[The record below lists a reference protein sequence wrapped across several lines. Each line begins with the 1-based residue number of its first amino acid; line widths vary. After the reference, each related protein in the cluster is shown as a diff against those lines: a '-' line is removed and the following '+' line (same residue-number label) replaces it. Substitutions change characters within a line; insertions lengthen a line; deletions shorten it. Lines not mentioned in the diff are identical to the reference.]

1 MRVSALQEHYDV
13 VVIGGGL
20 VGASFACALQAQVA
34 GDSLRILVTEAVE
47 SLQVS
52 PSFDARSTALS
63 YGSRKIY
70 EQLGLWQ
77 ALAPFATPI
86 HRIHVSDR
94 GHVGAV
100 RIDHASMGVEA
111 LGYVVENHHLGVV
124 LTAALDKAPG
134 IDFFCPATIADLT
147 PFAEGNHKVGA
158 YRSGHE
164 SSAREACLEGMHVK
178 VQDPSGVISTITAA
192 LVVLAD
198 GGKSTLCD
206 QLGIGSNVDHYDQK
220 AIITNI
226 AFENP
231 HANVAYERFTES
243 GPLAVLPLA
252 TLQGEQRGA
261 LIWTVSESEAD
272 EVMELPESVFV
283 QKLQERFGHR
293 LGVIHKVGSRVA
305 YPLSLSVAREQI
317 RPGLVLLGNVAHTL
331 HPVAG
336 QGLNL
341 ALRDAQEL
349 AGLLGAAATQGLSLG
364 SMAVLQRYVDTQR
377 SDQDATI
384 GFSHYMTRLFSS
396 TNPAL
401 VWARKFG
408 LFSIDLVPVFKK
420 TFARQAMGLIERN
433 SRRA

>member
-1 MRVSALQEHYDV
+1 MRVSELQTHYDV

-20 VGASFACALQAQVA
+20 VGASFACALQAQVS
-34 GDSLRILVTEAVE
+34 DRSLRILVTEAVE

-70 EQLGLWQ
+70 ERLGLWES
-77 ALAPFATPI
+77 LEPYATPI
-86 HRIHVSDR
+86 NRIHVSDR
-94 GHVGAV
+94 GHFGAV
-100 RIDHASMGVEA
+100 RIDNKSMGVDA
-111 LGYVVENHHLGVV
+111 LGYVVENQHLGVV
-124 LTAALDKAPG
+124 LTAALDESPA
-134 IDFFCPATIADLT
+134 IDFLCPANISSLT
-147 PFAEGNHKVGA
+147 PLSVGEGCARDNAPAAMHLQLQHF
-158 YRSGHE
+158 SGE
-164 SSAREACLEGMHVK
+164 QIE
-178 VQDPSGVISTITAA
+178 ITAV

-198 GGKSTLCD
+198 GGKSTLCE
-206 QLGIGSNVDHYDQK
+206 QLGISSSVNHYGQK
-220 AIITNI
+220 AIISNI

-252 TLQGEQRGA
+252 KLNGEQRGA

-272 EVMELPESVFV
+272 AVMTLPESAFV

-293 LGVIHKVGSRVA
+293 LGMIHKVGSRVA
-305 YPLSLSVAREQI
+305 YPLTLSVAREQV

-349 AGLLGAAATQGLSLG
+349 AVLLGETHELGLPLG
-364 SMAVLQRYVDTQR
+364 SMTVLQRYVELQQR
-377 SDQDATI
+377 DQDATI
-384 GFSHYMTRLFSS
+384 NFSHYMTRLFSS

-408 LFSIDLVPVFKK
+408 LFSIDLVPAFKK
-420 TFARQAMGLIERN
+420 TFARQAMGLAERAI
-433 SRRA
+433 RRA

>member
-20 VGASFACALQAQVA
+20 VGASFACALQAQA
-34 GDSLRILVTEAVE
+34 PDGRLRILVTEAVE
-47 SLQVS
+47 SLQAS

-77 ALAPFATPI
+77 SLAPFATPI
-86 HRIHVSDR
+86 NRIHVSDR
-94 GHVGAV
+94 GRFGAV

-111 LGYVVENHHLGVV
+111 LGYVVENQYLGVV

-134 IDFFCPATIADLT
+134 IDFLSPATIAGLT
-147 PFAEGNHKVGA
+147 PF
-158 YRSGHE
+158 S
-164 SSAREACLEGMHVK
+164 EGMRLQ
-178 VQDPSGVISTITAA
+178 VQHPSGDITEITAS

-198 GGKSTLCD
+198 GGKSTLCE
-206 QLGIGSNVDHYDQK
+206 QLGVSFSVNHYDQK
-220 AIITNI
+220 AIISNI
-226 AFENP
+226 AFENS

-252 TLQGEQRGA
+252 TLHGEQRGA

-272 EVMELPESVFV
+272 EIMALPESAFV
-283 QKLQERFGHR
+283 QKLQKRFGHR
-293 LGVIHKVGSRVA
+293 LGVIHKVGSRAA
-305 YPLSLSVAREQI
+305 YPLSLSVAREQA

-349 AGLLGAAATQGLSLG
+349 AVLLGETRKKGLSLG
-364 SMAVLQRYVDTQR
+364 SMTVLQRYVDTQR
-377 SDQDATI
+377 RDQDATI
-384 GFSHYMTRLFSS
+384 SFSHYMTQLFSS

-408 LFSIDLVPVFKK
+408 LFSIDLIPAFKK
-420 TFARQAMGLIERN
+420 TFTRQAMGLAER
-433 SRRA
+433 SIRRA

>member
-1 MRVSALQEHYDV
+1 MRASELRPHYDV
-13 VVIGGGL
+13 VIIGGGL
-20 VGASFACALQAQVA
+20 VGASFACALQAQVR
-34 GDSLRILVTEAVE
+34 DDTLRILVTETVE

-70 EQLGLWQ
+70 ERLGLWH
-77 ALAPFATPI
+77 ALAPYATPI
-86 HRIHVSDR
+86 NRIHVSDR
-94 GHVGAV
+94 GHFGAV
-100 RIDHASMGVEA
+100 RIDNKSMGVEA
-111 LGYVVENHHLGVV
+111 LGYVVENQHLGVV
-124 LTAALDKAPG
+124 LTAALEESKT
-134 IDFFCPATIADLT
+134 IDLLCPATISSLNPIPNDT
-147 PFAEGNHKVGA
+147 HPVGA
-158 YRSGHE
+158 GLARDSSPATMRVHVQHSSGE
-164 SSAREACLEGMHVK
+164 LIE
-178 VQDPSGVISTITAA
+178 ITAA

-198 GGKSTLCD
+198 GGKSTLCE
-206 QLGIGSNVDHYDQK
+206 QLGISSSVNHYGQK
-220 AIITNI
+220 AIISNI

-272 EVMELPESVFV
+272 AVMALPESVFV
-283 QKLQERFGHR
+283 GKLQERFGHR
-293 LGVIHKVGSRVA
+293 LGMIHKVGSRVA
-305 YPLSLSVAREQI
+305 YPLTLSVAREQV

-349 AGLLGAAATQGLSLG
+349 AVLLGETHALGLPLG
-364 SMAVLQRYVDTQR
+364 SMSVLQRYVTLQQR
-377 SDQDATI
+377 DQDATI
-384 GFSHYMTRLFSS
+384 NFSHYMTRLFSS

-408 LFSIDLVPVFKK
+408 LFSIDLVPAFKK
-420 TFARQAMGLIERN
+420 TFARQAMGLAERI